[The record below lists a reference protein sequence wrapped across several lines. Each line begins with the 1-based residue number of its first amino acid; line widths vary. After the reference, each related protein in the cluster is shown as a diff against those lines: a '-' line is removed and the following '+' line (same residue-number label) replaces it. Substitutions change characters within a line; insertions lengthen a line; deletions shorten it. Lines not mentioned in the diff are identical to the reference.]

1 MPERHALRGDILEAL
16 LSAAGIFPGAML
28 EALIARME
36 GRK

>member
-16 LSAAGIFPGAML
+16 LSAAGLFPGAML

-36 GRK
+36 GGK